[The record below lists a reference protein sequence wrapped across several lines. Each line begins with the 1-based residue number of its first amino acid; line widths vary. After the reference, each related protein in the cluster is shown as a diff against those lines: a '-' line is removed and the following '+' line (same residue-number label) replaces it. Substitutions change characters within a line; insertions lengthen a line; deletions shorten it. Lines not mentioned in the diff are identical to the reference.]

1 MQAITLNPS
10 VDQLTRNRRSSESE
24 RDPRSLRA
32 PLPGKTTRSDSPRML
47 VHTLRR
53 ALNESCTMQVGQSI
67 ATPIGTV
74 SADIVLENGGRRAA
88 VLVGESAKEREAVLL
103 VYGAYDVIFCVSRL
117 DAEKSALAVVSLLE
131 AAEPSLFKTAKAAR
145 LAALSTVRRVHSGRS
160 TLSAEGWDGRMAATV
175 RRRRINRPA
184 EWAREFEE
192 AISRPA
198 GQRQAS

>member
-1 MQAITLNPS
+1 MQAITVNPS

-24 RDPRSLRA
+24 RDPQSLRA
-32 PLPGKTTRSDSPRML
+32 PQPGKATRGESPRML

-53 ALNESCTMQVGQSI
+53 ALNASCTMRMGQTI
-67 ATPIGTV
+67 ATPIGSV
-74 SADIVLENGGRRAA
+74 AADIVLEKGGRRIA
-88 VLVGESAKEREAVLL
+88 VLVGDTAKEREAVLL

-117 DAEKSALAVVSLLE
+117 DAQKSALAVVSLLE
-131 AAEPSLFKTAKAAR
+131 AAEPSLFKSAKSAR
-145 LAALSTVRRVHSGRS
+145 LAALMTVRRVHSGRS
-160 TLSAEGWDGRMAATV
+160 TLSAEGWDGTIAATI

-198 GQRQAS
+198 DRRQAS